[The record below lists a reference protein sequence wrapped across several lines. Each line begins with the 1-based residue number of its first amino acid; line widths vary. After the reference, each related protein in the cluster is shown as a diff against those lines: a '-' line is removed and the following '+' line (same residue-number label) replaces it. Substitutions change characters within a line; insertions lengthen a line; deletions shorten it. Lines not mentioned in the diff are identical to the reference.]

1 MIRSSLFLALAL
13 AVSGG
18 AALIDTADAQT
29 AREVRR
35 QAEASMTL
43 SGVIDIGREGQVE
56 GFQLDHREK
65 VDAGVA
71 GFVDKAVQSWR
82 FEPTLVDGKPMP
94 ARTTVHLR
102 LIAGNMEGNSMQV
115 RVVDARFG
123 KLGGS
128 SAPSTDDVTA
138 AKTRAPVYPPQAASI
153 RGQGTVMLLVK
164 VGRDGKVADVIAEQ
178 TNLTVVGP
186 ERTMNQLR
194 DVLAK
199 ASVRSARE
207 WTFNPPTTGEDKD
220 RDFWTVRVPVNYF
233 FDKQSERYGRW
244 SAYIPGPRQQAPWK
258 TGEETLAAGSDLLPE
273 GGVYMVGRAQEG
285 PRLLTPLG

>member
-1 MIRSSLFLALAL
+1 MRSSLFLALAL

-18 AALIDTADAQT
+18 GALIDTADAQT

-56 GFQLDHREK
+56 GFQLDRREK

-115 RVVDARFG
+115 RVVDACFG

-244 SAYIPGPRQQAPWK
+244 TAYIPGPRQQAPWK

>member
-1 MIRSSLFLALAL
+1 MMRSSLFLALAL

-18 AALIDTADAQT
+18 GALIDTADAQT

-56 GFQLDHREK
+56 GFQLDRREK

-258 TGEETLAAGSDLLPE
+258 TGEETLAAGTDLLPE

>member
-1 MIRSSLFLALAL
+1 MMRSSVFLALVL

-258 TGEETLAAGSDLLPE
+258 TGEEIQVAGTDLLPE

>member
-1 MIRSSLFLALAL
+1 MMRSSLFLALAL
-13 AVSGG
+13 EVSGG
-18 AALIDTADAQT
+18 GALIDTADAQT

-56 GFQLDHREK
+56 GFQLDRREK

>member
-1 MIRSSLFLALAL
+1 MMRSSLFLALAL

-207 WTFNPPTTGEDKD
+207 WTFNPPTTGEGKD

-244 SAYIPGPRQQAPWK
+244 TAYIPGPRQQAPWK
-258 TGEETLAAGSDLLPE
+258 TGEETQIAGTDLLPE

>member
-1 MIRSSLFLALAL
+1 MRSSLFLALAL

-18 AALIDTADAQT
+18 GALIDTADAQT

-56 GFQLDHREK
+56 GFQLDRREK

>member
-1 MIRSSLFLALAL
+1 MRSSLFLALAL
-13 AVSGG
+13 AVGGG
-18 AALIDTADAQT
+18 AALVDTAAAQT

-71 GFVDKAVQSWR
+71 GFVDKAVQGWR
-82 FEPTLVDGKPMP
+82 FEPVLVDGKPVL
-94 ARTTVHLR
+94 ARTTVRLR
-102 LIAGNMEGNSMQV
+102 LIAGNMEADSMQV
-115 RVVDARFG
+115 RVADARFG
-123 KLGGS
+123 KLS
-128 SAPSTDDVTA
+128 DSRQPSTDDVTG
-138 AKTRAPVYPPQAASI
+138 AKMRAPAYPPQAASI
-153 RGQGTVMLLVK
+153 RGQGTVLLLVR

-199 ASVRSARE
+199 ASVRNARD

-244 SAYIPGPRQQAPWK
+244 AAYIPGPRQQAPWK
-258 TGEETLAAGSDLLPE
+258 TGEDALVAGTDLLPE

>member
-1 MIRSSLFLALAL
+1 MRSSLFLALAL

-207 WTFNPPTTGEDKD
+207 WTFNPPTTGEGKD

-244 SAYIPGPRQQAPWK
+244 TAYIPGPRQQAPWK
-258 TGEETLAAGSDLLPE
+258 TGEETQIAGTDLLPE

>member
-1 MIRSSLFLALAL
+1 MRSSLFLALAL

-18 AALIDTADAQT
+18 GALIDTADAQT

-43 SGVIDIGREGQVE
+43 SGIIDIGREGQVE

>member
-1 MIRSSLFLALAL
+1 MRSSLFLALAL

-138 AKTRAPVYPPQAASI
+138 AKSRAPVYPPQAASI

-258 TGEETLAAGSDLLPE
+258 TGEEIQVAGTDLLPE

>member
-1 MIRSSLFLALAL
+1 MMRSSLFLALAL

-18 AALIDTADAQT
+18 GALIDTADAQT

-244 SAYIPGPRQQAPWK
+244 TAYIPGPRQPAPWK
-258 TGEETLAAGSDLLPE
+258 TGEETLVAGSDLLPE

>member
-1 MIRSSLFLALAL
+1 MRSSLFLALAL

-18 AALIDTADAQT
+18 GALIDTADAQT

-244 SAYIPGPRQQAPWK
+244 TAYIPGPRQPAPWK
-258 TGEETLAAGSDLLPE
+258 TGEETLVAGSDLLPE

>member
-1 MIRSSLFLALAL
+1 MRSSVFLALAL

-258 TGEETLAAGSDLLPE
+258 TGEEIQVAGTDLLPE

>member
-1 MIRSSLFLALAL
+1 MRSSVFLALAL

-128 SAPSTDDVTA
+128 RAPSTDDVTA

-258 TGEETLAAGSDLLPE
+258 TGEEIQVAGTDLLPE

>member
-1 MIRSSLFLALAL
+1 MRSSVFLALAL

-65 VDAGVA
+65 VDTGVA

-258 TGEETLAAGSDLLPE
+258 TGEEIEVAGTDLLPE

>member
-1 MIRSSLFLALAL
+1 MRSSLFLALAL

-18 AALIDTADAQT
+18 GALIDTADAQT

-56 GFQLDHREK
+56 GFQLDRREK

-258 TGEETLAAGSDLLPE
+258 TGEETQVAGTDLLPE

>member
-1 MIRSSLFLALAL
+1 MMRSSLFLALAL

-18 AALIDTADAQT
+18 GALIDTADAQT

-56 GFQLDHREK
+56 GFQLDRREK

-244 SAYIPGPRQQAPWK
+244 TAYIPGPRQQAPWK

>member
-1 MIRSSLFLALAL
+1 MRSSLFLALAL

-18 AALIDTADAQT
+18 GALIDTADAQT

-56 GFQLDHREK
+56 GFQLDRREK

-258 TGEETLAAGSDLLPE
+258 TGEEALAAGSDLLPE

>member
-1 MIRSSLFLALAL
+1 MMRSSVFLALAL

-65 VDAGVA
+65 VDTGVA

-258 TGEETLAAGSDLLPE
+258 TGEEIEVAGTDLLPE

>member
-1 MIRSSLFLALAL
+1 
-13 AVSGG
+13 
-18 AALIDTADAQT
+18 
-29 AREVRR
+29 
-35 QAEASMTL
+35 MTL
-43 SGVIDIGREGQVE
+43 SGIIDIGREGQVE

-258 TGEETLAAGSDLLPE
+258 TGEETQVAGTDLLPE

>member
-1 MIRSSLFLALAL
+1 MRSSLFLALAL

-18 AALIDTADAQT
+18 GALIDTADAQT

-244 SAYIPGPRQQAPWK
+244 TAYIPGPRQQAPWK
-258 TGEETLAAGSDLLPE
+258 TGEETQIAGTDLLPE

>member
-1 MIRSSLFLALAL
+1 MMRSSLFLALAL

-56 GFQLDHREK
+56 GFQLDRREK

-244 SAYIPGPRQQAPWK
+244 TAYIPGPRQQAPWK

>member
-1 MIRSSLFLALAL
+1 MMRSSVFLALAL

-258 TGEETLAAGSDLLPE
+258 TGEEIQVAGTDLLPE

>member
-1 MIRSSLFLALAL
+1 MMRSSLFLALAL

-18 AALIDTADAQT
+18 GALIDTADAQT

-56 GFQLDHREK
+56 GFQLDRREK

-244 SAYIPGPRQQAPWK
+244 TAYIPGPRLQAPWK
-258 TGEETLAAGSDLLPE
+258 TGEETQVAGTDLLPE

>member
-1 MIRSSLFLALAL
+1 MRSSVFLALVL

-258 TGEETLAAGSDLLPE
+258 TGEEIQVAGTDLLPE